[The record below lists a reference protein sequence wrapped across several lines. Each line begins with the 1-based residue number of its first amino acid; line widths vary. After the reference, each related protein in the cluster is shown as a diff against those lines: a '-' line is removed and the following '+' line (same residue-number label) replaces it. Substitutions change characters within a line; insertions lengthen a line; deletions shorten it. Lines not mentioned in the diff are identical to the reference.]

1 MSKVVL
7 DMSVSLDGIGAG
19 PNPNEEDRMG
29 AGGERLHAWMPF
41 YDPEQEPTAGVP
53 AASEVDAR
61 MVRELFGGEGGGR
74 PGQADVRPRTRAVGR
89 HPVPGAV
96 LRADP

>member
-19 PNPNEEDRMG
+19 PNPSAEDPMG

-53 AASEVDAR
+53 AASEADAR
-61 MVRELFGGEGGGR
+61 MVQELFAAARGR
-74 PGQADVRPRTRAVGR
+74 SSWASGRSTSGSSRGAAPRSRRRASW
-89 HPVPGAV
+89 
-96 LRADP
+96 